1 MGRKEL
7 ARLDIGAEIRKE
19 KDRGGGGGE
28 TKFHKWTNS
37 EATQRVEVVFSI

>member
-19 KDRGGGGGE
+19 KEKKRTVGRQN
-28 TKFHKWTNS
+28 TTNG
-37 EATQRVEVVFSI
+37 QF